1 MTTQDEWTK
10 VPEKLTILT
19 SETYARW
26 RYDIEIILSVRGLWK
41 ITTGDEK
48 APDRP
53 DNLAEVSADIRR
65 IYYKDLDTWLLKD
78 NKAKEILTRSLDS
91 HHHDVIRA
99 CKYANKIWSTVKTLY
114 ESNTG
119 TSVLLVTR
127 EFHDLIWR
135 PDDSVMGFFGRLRTV
150 ANKAE
155 ALNAA
160 ISSTTIVAKI
170 MSEAPAIYTPLKE
183 SWEVTMLSGTKLTLD
198 QLLGQMVRVE
208 RQHQLVKGK
217 EAESP
222 HNPAGSA
229 FAVKKKLPFTGN
241 CFNCGRKGHSAARCY
256 AEGGGAHRDERHEQQ
271 REHAGRPQQANTR
284 PRARASSAGHA
295 NVGF

>member
-1 MTTQDEWTK
+1 
-10 VPEKLTILT
+10 
-19 SETYARW
+19 
-26 RYDIEIILSVRGLWK
+26 
-41 ITTGDEK
+41 
-48 APDRP
+48 
-53 DNLAEVSADIRR
+53 
-65 IYYKDLDTWLLKD
+65 
-78 NKAKEILTRSLDS
+78 
-91 HHHDVIRA
+91 
-99 CKYANKIWSTVKTLY
+99 
-114 ESNTG
+114 
-119 TSVLLVTR
+119 
-127 EFHDLIWR
+127 
-135 PDDSVMGFFGRLRTV
+135 MGFFGRLRTV

-208 RQHQLVKGK
+208 RQHQLEKGK
-217 EAESP
+217 
-222 HNPAGSA
+222 
-229 FAVKKKLPFTGN
+229 
-241 CFNCGRKGHSAARCY
+241 KGGVSTQSCRISISAAHCY